1 MPHRMIKRVF
11 IILPTLLLA
20 FGVLFIS
27 ILRTASVRYEFSG
40 VVNGAEAASS
50 VLGADSINV
59 KYTLAYPGRIL
70 PDHPLWPVKAL
81 RDRVWLLVTTNPS
94 RKAEL
99 KLLFADK
106 RIGMS
111 KILFEKE
118 KYGVAF
124 STLTKAE
131 KYLEEACIE
140 ENINRDKGFDTAE
153 FLKVLSVS
161 SLKHRQVI
169 EEILLIAP
177 EDAKPKIIDTVWYSK
192 SVYEKTMHAL
202 NEKGLD
208 VPENPF
214 DRE

>member
-1 MPHRMIKRVF
+1 MMKRVLF
-11 IILPTLLLA
+11 VLPTLLFA
-20 FGVLFIS
+20 FGVLFTS
-27 ILRTASVRYEFSG
+27 ILRTASVKYEFSG
-40 VVNGAEAASS
+40 VVNGAENRD
-50 VLGADSINV
+50 VLGAESVNIN
-59 KYTLAYPGRIL
+59 YTLAYPGRIL
-70 PDHPLWPVKAL
+70 SDHPLWPLKAL
-81 RDRVWLLVTTNPS
+81 RDRVWLWITTNPS
-94 RKAEL
+94 REAEL

-111 KILFEKE
+111 KILFERE

-131 KYLEEACIE
+131 KYLEEACRQEE
-140 ENINRDKGFDTAE
+140 ENRKQGYDTSE

-177 EDAKPKIIDTVWYSK
+177 EDAKPKIIQTMEYSN

-202 NEKGLD
+202 NEKGMD

-214 DRE
+214 DGE